1 MEMDFGISMGGGKG
15 WQGQEAGAGGVRAGR
30 VKV

>member
-1 MEMDFGISMGGGKG
+1 MEMDFGISMAGEG